1 MKALGGDEREG
12 RYLWDQRDVL
22 LFEHDKSHLTVG
34 CLAHG
39 AYWMDVE

>member
-1 MKALGGDEREG
+1 MKALGRDEREG

-22 LFEHDKSHLTVG
+22 LFEHDKSHFTVG